1 MAVARAH
8 HHSTARF
15 ITVSARYK
23 EFLEDL
29 LANFG
34 PVSIRNLFSGA
45 GVSAEGVMFAI
56 VVNDTFYP
64 KADAVS
70 ARDFT
75 AEGKTPFA
83 SRRKGRGRSPCPI
96 GRCRTAFLRTPRS
109 LPCGRDGRTPLPLPL
124 PPRPSQNS
132 GVRDRHATES
142 GCFSDNR

>member
-56 VVNDTFYP
+56 VVNDTFYL

-70 ARDFT
+70 ARDFA

-83 SRRKGRGRSPCPI
+83 SRRKGRGRSPCDRVLEDPEELAVWARRAHAI
-96 GRCRTAFLRTPRS
+96 AVALAAKAKPKQRRS
-109 LPCGRDGRTPLPLPL
+109 R
-124 PPRPSQNS
+124 
-132 GVRDRHATES
+132 
-142 GCFSDNR
+142 